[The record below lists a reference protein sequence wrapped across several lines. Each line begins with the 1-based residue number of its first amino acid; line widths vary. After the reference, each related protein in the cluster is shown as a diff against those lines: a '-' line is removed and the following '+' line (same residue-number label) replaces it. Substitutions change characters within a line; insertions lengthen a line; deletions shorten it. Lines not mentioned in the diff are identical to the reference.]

1 MVSYETSEDE
11 AGLSRGVT
19 QGLIEDIFVVL
30 YLDDACLREL
40 LTDAP
45 REWIISSLFFD
56 IENH

>member
-11 AGLSRGVT
+11 AGLSRGIS

-30 YLDDACLREL
+30 YLDDARVREL

-45 REWIISSLFFD
+45 CEWIISSLFFD
-56 IENH
+56 IEDH

>member
-1 MVSYETSEDE
+1 MISYEASEDE
-11 AGLSRGVT
+11 AGLSRGIS

-30 YLDDACLREL
+30 YLNDARVRKL